1 MDLKAAFRIQDWQ
14 YGKYINDTEM
24 WPSSKVSKLYE
35 YLNVDLD
42 LNYPNYSQNL
52 IKYTRYTI
60 QSIKVNTE

>member
-42 LNYPNYSQNL
+42 LNYPNYSKNL
-52 IKYTRYTI
+52 I
-60 QSIKVNTE
+60 